1 MEKISGIIESV
12 IYSSTNNDFKVV
24 KIYSNENKKL
34 ITISGYLPEINIGN
48 TITVTGNWK
57 LNKEFG
63 REFSVT
69 NCEIGLP
76 STEHEMELYLGSGAL
91 EGVGPALAKSM
102 VKFFGDR
109 IFDIIENDP
118 KKLLSVPK
126 IGPKKLDVIIKSWD
140 AQKDSKDLLLLL
152 NKAGLGTTIAQK
164 IFKVYGKESISK
176 IKDNPYDLI
185 YDIKGINFKIADSIA
200 KSLNFGNDFYR
211 RCEAGIIYI
220 LESLSATEGHCY
232 IPSEELAEKCSKI
245 LEVNTEKIKDVCEN
259 LIKEKIVICEEDKI
273 YLPIFY
279 NSEIFLAKKIK
290 SIMDFPVFLKYSKE
304 ENESEINKVEKDIG
318 INYDDSQKEAI
329 NTVLSSNFSV
339 ITGGAGVGKTTIT
352 EAIINIFKNRGK
364 DIILTAPTGRAAKRL
379 SEISKSEAKTIHRLL
394 EAQEGGR
401 LGKNSLNKL
410 TGNALIVDEASMVD
424 IKLMS
429 NLFKAIP
436 DSMTVILIGDAN
448 QLPSVGPGNVLRDII
463 DSQTVPIIKL
473 NNIYRQSKISDI
485 IINSHKINQGEI
497 PNLKIKSDS
506 DFFFIENNNSQKCAD
521 TIIELYTKRLPNYY
535 KVNPVTDIQVLS
547 PMKRGILGTDNLN
560 RILQASV
567 NKNSLSL
574 TYNAIE
580 YKLKDKVMQI
590 KNNYD
595 KDIFNG
601 DIGII
606 SSINKYENFLEVN
619 FDSKIVKYN
628 ISELNEIT
636 LAYACTIH
644 KSQGGEYPIIII
656 PMDKN
661 HHIMLERN
669 LLYTAITRAKKVCV
683 LIGRRECIINAVK
696 SSRSKLRYTTFSNRL
711 KQQFQTF

>member
-12 IYSSTNNDFKVV
+12 IYTSTSNDFKVA
-24 KIYSNENKKL
+24 KIYSNENKKF
-34 ITISGYLPEINIGN
+34 ITISGYLPEINIGS
-48 TITVTGNWK
+48 TVNLTGNWK

-69 NCEIGLP
+69 GCEIGLP

-91 EGVGPALAKSM
+91 EGVGPVLAKSM
-102 VKFFGDR
+102 IEFFGEK
-109 IFDIIENDP
+109 IFDIIENEP

-126 IGPKKLDVIIKSWD
+126 IGPKKLNLIIKSWNE
-140 AQKDSKDLLLLL
+140 QKETKDLLLFLQ
-152 NKAGLGTTIAQK
+152 KAGLGTTIAQK
-164 IFKVYGKESISK
+164 IFKVYGKESVSK
-176 IKDNPYDLI
+176 IKKNPYDLI
-185 YDIKGINFKIADSIA
+185 YDIKGINFKMADSIA
-200 KSLNFGNDFYR
+200 KSLNFDNDFYK

-245 LEVNTEKIKDVCEN
+245 LEVDSEKIKDVCKR
-259 LIKEKIVICEEDKI
+259 LIEEEIIICEEDKI

-290 SIMDFPVFLKYSKE
+290 SIVDFPVFVKYSKE
-304 ENESEINKVEKDIG
+304 ENESEINKVEEDIG

-329 NTVLSSNFSV
+329 NIVLSYNFSV

-364 DIILTAPTGRAAKRL
+364 NIILTAPTGRAAKRL

-394 EAQEGGR
+394 EAQEGGK

-424 IKLMS
+424 IKLMC
-429 NLFKAIP
+429 NLFKAVP
-436 DSMTVILIGDAN
+436 DSMTVILIGDAD
-448 QLPSVGPGNVLRDII
+448 QLPSVGPGNILRDII

-473 NNIYRQSKISDI
+473 NNIYRQSKISNI
-485 IINSHKINQGEI
+485 IINSHKINQGQI

-506 DFFFIENNNSQKCAD
+506 DFFFIENNNQKCAD
-521 TIIELYTKRLPNYY
+521 TIVELYTKRLPNYY
-535 KVNPVTDIQVLS
+535 KVNPITDIQVLS
-547 PMKRGILGTDNLN
+547 PMKRGVLGTDNLN
-560 RILQASV
+560 RILQASI
-567 NKNSLSL
+567 NKNNLSF
-574 TYNAIE
+574 TYNAVE

-606 SSINKYENFLEVN
+606 SSINKSQNFLEVN

-628 ISELNEIT
+628 VSELNELV

-644 KSQGGEYPIIII
+644 KSQGGEYPIVII
-656 PMDKN
+656 PMDKS

-669 LLYTAITRAKKVCV
+669 LLYTAITRAKKICI
-683 LIGRRECIINAVK
+683 LIGCKECVINAVK
-696 SSRSKLRYTTFSNRL
+696 SSKSKLRYTTFSKRL
-711 KQQFQTF
+711 KQQFSTF

>member
-12 IYSSTNNDFKVV
+12 IYTSKTNDFKVA
-24 KIYSNENKKL
+24 KIYSSENKKA
-34 ITISGYLPEINIGN
+34 ITISGYLPEINIGS
-48 TITVTGNWK
+48 TVNLTGNWK

-63 REFSVT
+63 MEFNVT
-69 NCEIGLP
+69 ECEIGLP
-76 STEHEMELYLGSGAL
+76 STEREMEIYLGSGTL
-91 EGVGPALAKSM
+91 KGVGPSLAKSM

-109 IFDIIENDP
+109 IFEVIENEP
-118 KKLLSVPK
+118 RKLLSVPK
-126 IGPKKLDVIIKSWD
+126 IGPKKLELIIKSWNE
-140 AQKDSKDLLLLL
+140 QKGTKDLLIFLQ
-152 NKAGLGTTIAQK
+152 KAGLGTAIAQK
-164 IFKVYGKESISK
+164 IFKVYGEESISK
-176 IKDNPYDLI
+176 IKNNPYDLI

-200 KSLNFGNDFYR
+200 KSLNFDNDFYK

-245 LEVNTEKIKDVCEN
+245 LEVDAEKIKDVCEN
-259 LIKEKIVICEEDKI
+259 LIKEKIIIREEDKI
-273 YLPIFY
+273 YLPVFY

-290 SIMDFPVFLKYSKE
+290 SIMDFPVFLKYSE
-304 ENESEINKVEKDIG
+304 DENEAEIDKTERDIG

-329 NTVLSSNFSV
+329 NAVLSSNFSV

-352 EAIINIFKNRGK
+352 EAIINILKNRGK
-364 DIILTAPTGRAAKRL
+364 SIILTAPTGRAAKRL

-401 LGKNSLNKL
+401 FGKNSLNKL
-410 TGNALIVDEASMVD
+410 AGSALIVDEASMID
-424 IKLMS
+424 IKLMC
-429 NLFKAIP
+429 NLFKAVP

-448 QLPSVGPGNVLRDII
+448 QLPSVGPGNILHDII

-473 NNIYRQSKISDI
+473 NKIYRQSKISDI

-497 PNLKIKSDS
+497 PDLKIKSDS

-547 PMKRGILGTDNLN
+547 PMKKGILGTDNLN
-560 RILQASV
+560 RILQESV

-574 TYNAIE
+574 TYNAVE

-601 DIGII
+601 DMGII
-606 SSINKYENFLEVN
+606 SSINKTANFLEVD

-628 ISELNEIT
+628 ISELNELA

-656 PMDKN
+656 PMDKS

-669 LLYTAITRAKKVCV
+669 LLYTAITRAKKVCI
-683 LIGRRECIINAVK
+683 LIGRKECIINAVK
-696 SSRSKLRYTTFSNRL
+696 TNKSKLRYTTFSKRL

>member
-1 MEKISGIIESV
+1 MEKISGIIESI
-12 IYSSTNNDFKVV
+12 IYTSKINDFKVA
-24 KIYSNENKKL
+24 KIYSNENKQF
-34 ITISGYLPEINIGN
+34 ITISGYFPEINIGS
-48 TITVTGNWK
+48 TVNLTGNWK

-102 VKFFGDR
+102 IEFFGEK
-109 IFDIIENDP
+109 IFYIIENEP

-126 IGPKKLDVIIKSWD
+126 IGPKKLNLIIKSWNE
-140 AQKDSKDLLLLL
+140 QKETKDLLLFLQ
-152 NKAGLGTTIAQK
+152 KAGLGTTIAQK

-176 IKDNPYDLI
+176 IKTNPYDLI

-200 KSLNFGNDFYR
+200 KSLNFGNDFCK

-232 IPSEELAEKCSKI
+232 IPLEKLVEKCSKI
-245 LEVNTEKIKDVCEN
+245 LEVDAKKIKDVCEN
-259 LIKEKIVICEEDKI
+259 LIKENIIICEENKI

-290 SIMDFPVFLKYSKE
+290 SIMDFPVFLKYDKD
-304 ENESEINKVEKDIG
+304 ENEADINKVEKDIG
-318 INYDDSQKEAI
+318 INYDNFQKEAI
-329 NTVLSSNFSV
+329 NIALSSNFSV

-364 DIILTAPTGRAAKRL
+364 NIILTAPTGRAAKRL

-424 IKLMS
+424 IKLMY
-429 NLFKAIP
+429 NLFKAVP

-448 QLPSVGPGNVLRDII
+448 QLPSVGPGNILRDII

-473 NNIYRQSKISDI
+473 NNIYRQSKISNI
-485 IINSHKINQGEI
+485 IINSHKINQGQV
-497 PNLKIKSDS
+497 PDLKIKSDS
-506 DFFFIENNNSQKCAD
+506 DFFFIENNDDQKCAD
-521 TIIELYTKRLPNYY
+521 TIVELYTKRLPNYY
-535 KVNPVTDIQVLS
+535 KVNPITDIQVLS
-547 PMKRGILGTDNLN
+547 PMKKGILGTDNLN
-560 RILQASV
+560 RILQSSI
-567 NKNSLSL
+567 NKNSLSF
-574 TYNAIE
+574 TYNAVE

-606 SSINKYENFLEVN
+606 SSINKSKSFLEVN
-619 FDSKIVKYN
+619 FDSRIIKYN
-628 ISELNEIT
+628 ISELNELT
-636 LAYACTIH
+636 PAYACTIH
-644 KSQGGEYPIIII
+644 KSQGGEYPIVII
-656 PMDKN
+656 PICKS
-661 HHIMLERN
+661 HYIMLERN
-669 LLYTAITRAKKVCV
+669 LLYTGVTRAKKVCI
-683 LIGRRECIINAVK
+683 LIGSKEGIIKAVEN
-696 SSRSKLRYTTFSNRL
+696 SSSKLRYTTLSKRL
-711 KQQFQTF
+711 KQQITPF

>member
-1 MEKISGIIESV
+1 
-12 IYSSTNNDFKVV
+12 
-24 KIYSNENKKL
+24 
-34 ITISGYLPEINIGN
+34 
-48 TITVTGNWK
+48 
-57 LNKEFG
+57 
-63 REFSVT
+63 
-69 NCEIGLP
+69 
-76 STEHEMELYLGSGAL
+76 
-91 EGVGPALAKSM
+91 
-102 VKFFGDR
+102 
-109 IFDIIENDP
+109 
-118 KKLLSVPK
+118 
-126 IGPKKLDVIIKSWD
+126 
-140 AQKDSKDLLLLL
+140 
-152 NKAGLGTTIAQK
+152 
-164 IFKVYGKESISK
+164 
-176 IKDNPYDLI
+176 
-185 YDIKGINFKIADSIA
+185 
-200 KSLNFGNDFYR
+200 
-211 RCEAGIIYI
+211 
-220 LESLSATEGHCY
+220 
-232 IPSEELAEKCSKI
+232 
-245 LEVNTEKIKDVCEN
+245 
-259 LIKEKIVICEEDKI
+259 
-273 YLPIFY
+273 
-279 NSEIFLAKKIK
+279 
-290 SIMDFPVFLKYSKE
+290 
-304 ENESEINKVEKDIG
+304 
-318 INYDDSQKEAI
+318 
-329 NTVLSSNFSV
+329 
-339 ITGGAGVGKTTIT
+339 
-352 EAIINIFKNRGK
+352 
-364 DIILTAPTGRAAKRL
+364 
-379 SEISKSEAKTIHRLL
+379 
-394 EAQEGGR
+394 
-401 LGKNSLNKL
+401 
-410 TGNALIVDEASMVD
+410 
-424 IKLMS
+424 MS

-506 DFFFIENNNSQKCAD
+506 DFFF
-521 TIIELYTKRLPNYY
+521 TKRLPNYY

-656 PMDKN
+656 PVDKS